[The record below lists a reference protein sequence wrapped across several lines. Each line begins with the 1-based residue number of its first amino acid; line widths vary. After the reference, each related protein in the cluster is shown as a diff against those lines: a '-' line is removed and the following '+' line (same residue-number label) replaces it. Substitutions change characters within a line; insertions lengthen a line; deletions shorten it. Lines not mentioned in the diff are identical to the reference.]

1 MVCTREVK
9 QRVRDLE
16 GREYPCPRLFC
27 RPGGA
32 DWELILKSERP
43 GRKSCGSPEAGLVD
57 KLAGWK
63 IAFPLIENSSTT
75 VNVLA

>member
-43 GRKSCGSPEAGLVD
+43 GREELRQSR
-57 KLAGWK
+57 GWPRRQ
-63 IAFPLIENSSTT
+63 ARGMENRLP
-75 VNVLA
+75 VN